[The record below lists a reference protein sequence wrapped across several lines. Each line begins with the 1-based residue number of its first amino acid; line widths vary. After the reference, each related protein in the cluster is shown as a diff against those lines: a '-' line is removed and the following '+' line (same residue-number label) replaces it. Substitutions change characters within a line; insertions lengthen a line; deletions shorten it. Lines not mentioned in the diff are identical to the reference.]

1 MCGHHV
7 ESPASSDA
15 WATDNKWDVNIGVES
30 AFLTRMHPMLT
41 DVVAIVRGVEDIGVV
56 QKAFAIEHLDEV
68 FDHFVY

>member
-1 MCGHHV
+1 
-7 ESPASSDA
+7 
-15 WATDNKWDVNIGVES
+15 
-30 AFLTRMHPMLT
+30 MHPMLT